1 MALLYSTSVWMDG
14 EVPKQVMFS
23 FPGRFFKME
32 GQWLS
37 QWLCH
42 ADFWKSPSQEVF
54 FFNFFHMDWILRA
67 WGQATRKSLLCWKTI
82 WRRTGKDECLEW
94 TCFSVIQPENWMH
107 GSIPGG
113 SRGFILRNK
122 ILTLPFISF
131 CVDPMQT
138 GDRVWHSQDRHK
150 SSSQHWNLNTSV
162 RCAGRSLPEQP
173 ASVRET
179 LF

>member
-1 MALLYSTSVWMDG
+1 MERSLNKWCSVFLVDFLKWKDSGYLNDCVMQLSG
-14 EVPKQVMFS
+14 RVP
-23 FPGRFFKME
+23 
-32 GQWLS
+32 L
-37 QWLCH
+37 
-42 ADFWKSPSQEVF
+42 KSF
-54 FFNFFHMDWILRA
+54 FFNFFDMDWILRA

-82 WRRTGKDECLEW
+82 WRRTEKDECLEW
-94 TCFSVIQPENWMH
+94 TCFSVIQPENWTH

-138 GDRVWHSQDRHK
+138 GDKVWHSQDWHK

-162 RCAGRSLPEQP
+162 RCTGRSLPQQP
-173 ASVRET
+173 VSVRET